1 MVDLPQDEST
11 SKAVVTDPPFKRV
24 LYSSRKG
31 LQTFLQNLSDQI
43 QARQD
48 VEISGEEWT
57 IPFDIDDQVTIEIE
71 LDADD
76 RNDRGELEIE
86 ISFVQA

>member
-1 MVDLPQDEST
+1 MVELPRDEST
-11 SKAVVTDPPFKRV
+11 SKAVVTDPPFKQV
-24 LYSSRKG
+24 LYTSRQG
-31 LQTFLQNLSDQI
+31 LQTFLQDLAEQLSS
-43 QARQD
+43 RPD

-57 IPFDIDDQVTIEIE
+57 IPFAMEERVTIEIE

-86 ISFVQA
+86 IRFEES

>member
-11 SKAVVTDPPFKRV
+11 SKAVVTEPPFKRV
-24 LYSSRKG
+24 LYSSRNG
-31 LQTFLQNLSDQI
+31 LQLFLQNLADQI
-43 QARQD
+43 RDSQD
-48 VEISGEEWT
+48 VEISGEKWK
-57 IPFDIDDQVTIEIE
+57 IPFDIQDEVTIEIE

-86 ISFVQA
+86 IRFVET